1 MSEAAKAFVIKLS
14 ESESAHA
21 FSEFHCLSG
30 AVCVFQCTRINQV
43 IQLLRAVVSVSCA
56 KY

>member
-43 IQLLRAVVSVSCA
+43 IQLLRAVVAVSCA

>member
-1 MSEAAKAFVIKLS
+1 MIKLS
-14 ESESAHA
+14 ESESARA
-21 FSEFHCLSG
+21 FSEFHCVSD
-30 AVCVFQCTRINQV
+30 AVCVFQCTGINQV